1 VRVGTA
7 EGTEVR
13 TGTTEVTEV
22 RRRRRRGGAGRGGGG
37 TGGGGGRGE
46 GEQKKWVRKRWGEVA
61 YNIPE
66 RWRRRRGAGSV
77 RRGPLAAQP
86 SGSRRK

>member
-1 VRVGTA
+1 
-7 EGTEVR
+7 VR
-13 TGTTEVTEV
+13 TGTAEETEV

-46 GEQKKWVRKRWGEVA
+46 GEQKKRVRKRWGEVA